1 VLEVVVVSMRSW
13 ASSLP
18 VVVATE
24 DSGCAAAAAADD
36 DDDDDV
42 SVVVDVCASVRS
54 SPVVSEV
61 CGSSKYVRLDV
72 VSAGLYLKYKHL
84 VAIQTRRSDNM
95 TLRTLSMLNAVN
107 TRSKYRRDVDLMTI

>member
-1 VLEVVVVSMRSW
+1 MLEVVVVSMRSW

-61 CGSSKYVRLDV
+61 CGSSKYVCLDV

-84 VAIQTRRSDNM
+84 VATDSSFRQYDIAYVVYAQRSEY
-95 TLRTLSMLNAVN
+95 S
-107 TRSKYRRDVDLMTI
+107 